1 LKAGFSYSGIYYF
14 ENLSFGNAVKIVIK
28 IMIEIDIP
36 GSDILKLEHFVTD
49 FSGTLSED
57 GIVLPGVR
65 EKLQALSEKLEIHVL
80 TSDTF
85 GRAKE
90 ELKGLSCIVHVL
102 EGEGHTAQKE
112 KYVHDLGAEKVVAA
126 GNGNN
131 DVLMLKAAGL
141 SIAVCLREGCSVQA
155 VEASRILVHS
165 PVDAIDLLLSPKRLI
180 ATLRV

>member
-1 LKAGFSYSGIYYF
+1 
-14 ENLSFGNAVKIVIK
+14 
-28 IMIEIDIP
+28 MIDIEIP
-36 GSDILKLEHFVTD
+36 GSGTLKLEYFVTD

-57 GIVLPGVR
+57 GIVLSGVR
-65 EKLQALSEKLEIHVL
+65 EKLQALSEKLDIHVL

-90 ELKGLSCIVHVL
+90 ELRGLHCRVHVL

-112 KYVHDLGAEKVVAA
+112 KYVLGLGAEKVVAA

-131 DVLMLKAAGL
+131 DVLMLRAATLG
-141 SIAVCLREGCSVQA
+141 IAVCLREGCSVKSL
-155 VEASRILVHS
+155 EASRILVRS
-165 PVDAIDLLLSPKRLI
+165 PIDAIDLLLSPKRLI